1 MKNDIIIAETKA
13 QDALDMVAGHL
24 IDPLWHMKHGKLNKE
39 QQNTLIVNRIY
50 RDFPRG
56 FRTLPWILKNA
67 FKEMIKNW

>member
-1 MKNDIIIAETKA
+1 MKDVTIVETKA
-13 QDALDMVAGHL
+13 QDALDMITGHL
-24 IDPLWHMKHGKLNKE
+24 IDPRWQMQHKNLSKE

>member
-1 MKNDIIIAETKA
+1 MNNNITIAETQA
-13 QDALDMVAGHL
+13 QDALDMITGHL
-24 IDPLWHMKHGKLNKE
+24 IDPTWQMKYNHLNKE

-67 FKEMIKNW
+67 FKEFIRTW